1 MTISTKKSA
10 NSVEAMMNFI
20 SYADGNNDLID
31 IANIIGVQAEDL
43 YDIVDNMERA
53 NLIEWE

>member
-1 MTISTKKSA
+1 
-10 NSVEAMMNFI
+10 MMNFI

>member
-1 MTISTKKSA
+1 MNLSDVYAYILK
-10 NSVEAMMNFI
+10 AMMNFI